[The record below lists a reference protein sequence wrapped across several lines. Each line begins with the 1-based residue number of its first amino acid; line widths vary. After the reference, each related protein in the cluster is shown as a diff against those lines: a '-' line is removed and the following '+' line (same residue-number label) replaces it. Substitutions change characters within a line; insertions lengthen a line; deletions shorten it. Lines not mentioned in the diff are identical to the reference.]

1 MRTARVS
8 TVKVTVSLSPLSVDG
23 SGGQQNSLLARG
35 SELDAQERFEQE
47 LLCTFSDRWEW

>member
-1 MRTARVS
+1 
-8 TVKVTVSLSPLSVDG
+8 VTVSLSPLSVDG